1 MPVTIIMIITS
12 SIGIM
17 MIIIIVLQFELL
29 LAKKKRCQFGSKRKK
44 NLQVNSHTFQNQFEA
59 ICTKV
64 DNILYLMSLP
74 REHGVIHYKVM
85 KHLAFM
91 S

>member
-1 MPVTIIMIITS
+1 MPVTIIIIITS
-12 SIGIM
+12 SSIIM
-17 MIIIIVLQFELL
+17 MIITLVLQFELL
-29 LAKKKRCQFGSKRKK
+29 LTKKSCPFGSKTG
-44 NLQVNSHTFQNQFEA
+44 NMQVNGHTFQNQFEA

-64 DNILYLMSLP
+64 GNIPYLMSLP